1 MSRTTA
7 RRWQGPAGLF
17 SSLRWRGYRLLWL
30 SGALSRSAQV
40 GLMVLTGWQAFV
52 LGGAELVALVTFAG
66 MLTFALA
73 TPVGGLL
80 ADGFDRRRLV
90 IGAQATAGAAT
101 GLLAL
106 LSLMHLLQPGE
117 LLLLSWIAG
126 TARGIEIASA
136 QSFIPRLI
144 PRSELL
150 NAVSLNGLTT
160 YGARF
165 VGPTIVGPFLARTS
179 SSTALIGSAYMLVT
193 ALYAAAVWHAYRIDA
208 AAGAIETARPPLMR
222 LVGRLSEG
230 IRFMLGPSAILVLL
244 LVVTAH
250 CTLTMSYDAL
260 LPLVAQ
266 QVLHG
271 NGGTYSD
278 LAADTGIGAIV
289 GTLALAA
296 LRSDQSR
303 VGMLLVGALGSGL
316 TPALLAVAHTP
327 LLAAVAAAGMGG
339 TQALF
344 MTLMLAVLL
353 DIVPDELRG
362 RAAGLYLMANAGA
375 MAIANLVLG
384 TVAGAIGP
392 TLPLLVP
399 GLTFTALF
407 AIGAVLWPAALRR
420 VGRQTII
427 PPQAVP
433 EA

>member
-1 MSRTTA
+1 MSGVPRLRA
-7 RRWQGPAGLF
+7 LGRGGPF
-17 SSLRWRGYRLLWL
+17 TSLRWRGYRLLWI

-52 LGGAELVALVTFAG
+52 LGGAALVALVTFAG

-90 IGAQATAGAAT
+90 LGAQATAGAAT
-101 GLLAL
+101 GLLAV
-106 LSLMHLLQPGE
+106 LSLGRQLQPGE
-117 LLLLSWIAG
+117 LLVLTWIAG
-126 TARGIEIASA
+126 IARGIEIASA

-144 PRSELL
+144 PRSDLL

-165 VGPTIVGPFLARTS
+165 VGPTIVGPFLAHTS
-179 SSTALIGSAYMLVT
+179 SSTALIGSAYLLVT
-193 ALYAAAVWHAYRIDA
+193 VLYVAAVWHAYRIDA
-208 AAGAIETARPPLMR
+208 AAGAVETARPPLMR
-222 LVGRLSEG
+222 LVGQLAEG
-230 IRFMLGPSAILVLL
+230 VRYMLGPSAVLVLL

-271 NGGTYSD
+271 NGATYSD

-296 LRSDQSR
+296 LRPHHSR

-316 TPALLAVAHTP
+316 TPALLAVARAP
-327 LLAAVAAAGMGG
+327 LVAAVAAAGMGA

-384 TVAGAIGP
+384 TIAGTIGP

-407 AIGAVLWPAALRR
+407 ALGVVLRPSALRR
-420 VGRQTII
+420 VGRQ
-427 PPQAVP
+427 ARGSLV
-433 EA
+433 ASG